1 MALTAYLTLQIG
13 GAKVTGSSLFR
24 GREGQIL
31 VIGMSHE
38 VGSDVDANGLPTGG
52 RKHRALVVQKDLDRS
67 SPILWQAFRD
77 NVMFDY
83 GFLEF
88 TRFPPNGGQQEIH
101 ATINFKNAR
110 IVSIRSVMPNARI
123 GDNSAIPEY
132 EEIAFAY
139 EVINW
144 EWLGKDIDGANT
156 GFTQTGCDFGD
167 YEGHWSDALDAR
179 LEKGLAEGAQS
190 AGLAAVEALKK
201 VLRGGLAEPPPEQP
215 K

>member
-1 MALTAYLTLQIG
+1 MALTGYLTLQVG
-13 GAKVTGSSLFR
+13 GAKVVGSSLFR

-38 VGSDVDANGLPTGG
+38 VGSGVDDKGLPTG

-77 NVMFDY
+77 HVMFDY

-88 TRFPPNGGQQEIH
+88 TRFPPGGGQQEIH

-144 EWLGKDIDGANT
+144 EWLGKDIEGGNT
-156 GFTQTGCDFGD
+156 AFTETGCDFGG

-179 LEKGLAEGAQS
+179 LEKGIADGAKS
-190 AGLAAVEALKK
+190 AGLPAVAALKK
-201 VLRGGLAEPPPEQP
+201 VLQGGLEEPPPENP